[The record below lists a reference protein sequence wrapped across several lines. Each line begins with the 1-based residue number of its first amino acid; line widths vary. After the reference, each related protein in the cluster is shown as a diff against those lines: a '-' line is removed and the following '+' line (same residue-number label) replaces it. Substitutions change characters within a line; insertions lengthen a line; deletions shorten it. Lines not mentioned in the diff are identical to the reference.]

1 VIVVKAGGRALL
13 ANRDRILDSLVPRI
27 HEGVV
32 FVHGGG
38 DVVSDY
44 EKRLGIEPQ
53 IVTSPTG
60 IRSRLTDIRE
70 LEVYV
75 MVMAGK
81 LGKEMST
88 YLNAKGVKALNIAG
102 VDAGILKGKEE
113 ETYSGRR
120 REGEKK
126 GCRRGLHG
134 HYNIG

>member
-53 IVTSPTG
+53 IVTSPHRGYGAGLPTSVSW
-60 IRSRLTDIRE
+60 RST
-70 LEVYV
+70 
-75 MVMAGK
+75 
-81 LGKEMST
+81 
-88 YLNAKGVKALNIAG
+88 
-102 VDAGILKGKEE
+102 
-113 ETYSGRR
+113 
-120 REGEKK
+120 
-126 GCRRGLHG
+126 
-134 HYNIG
+134 